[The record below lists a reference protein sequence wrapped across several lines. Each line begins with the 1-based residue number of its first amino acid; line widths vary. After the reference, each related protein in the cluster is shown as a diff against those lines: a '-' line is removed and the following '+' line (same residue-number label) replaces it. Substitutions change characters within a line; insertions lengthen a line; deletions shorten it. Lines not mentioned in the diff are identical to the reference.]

1 MPGTAPLSPIASD
14 ICLRDLSFR
23 KNLRMMIRENIVL
36 RGKLGRQHCPSG
48 EEVGDL
54 LADMEKRNGNEG
66 SYDWG
71 YKVVDVRRFCFR
83 LCLFL
88 TLASLTS
95 FFEKG

>member
-23 KNLRMMIRENIVL
+23 RNLRMMIRENIVL

-54 LADMEKRNGNEG
+54 LADMEKRMVMRGATIG
-66 SYDWG
+66 VIRSWMF
-71 YKVVDVRRFCFR
+71 VVFAFVSAYF
-83 LCLFL
+83 
-88 TLASLTS
+88 SL
-95 FFEKG
+95 